1 MEWNNNFN
9 QEELE
14 YYYTEKYLNGG
25 YKGYIIK
32 GLNVSK
38 LHQEQ
43 RINKVLKHL
52 NVNRSETILDL
63 GCGDGKVSEFL
74 RDCNSKY
81 IELDIAQSAFPK
93 ENLKNR
99 RFINVILN
107 LFHLEIILI
116 IKLFV
121 PICRKLFLM
130 CGIQPSSLFNLL
142 YKFRRP

>member
-32 GLNVSK
+32 GFNVSK
-38 LHQEQ
+38 LYQEQ

-52 NVNRSETILDL
+52 IVNRSETILDL

-81 IELDIAQSAFPK
+81 IGLDIAQSAFPK

-99 RFINVILN
+99 RFIKCNIESLPFRDNSINKIICTN
-107 LFHLEIILI
+107 LPQVFFDVWHTTFKSFQLA
-116 IKLFV
+116 V
-121 PICRKLFLM
+121 
-130 CGIQPSSLFNLL
+130 
-142 YKFRRP
+142 